1 MANKGPSYGM
11 SREVQSKIEKKY
23 DEELE
28 ERLVEW
34 IIVQCAPDVGRPDR
48 GRLGFQVWLKDG
60 VILSK
65 LVNSL
70 YPDGSK
76 PVKVPENPP
85 SMVFKQM
92 EQVAQF
98 LKAAE
103 DYGVTKTDMF
113 QTVDLFEG
121 KDMAAVQRT
130 LMALGSLAVTKN
142 DGHYRGDPN
151 WFMKKAQEYKREF
164 TESQLQEGK
173 HVIGLQMGS
182 NRGASQAGMTGYGR
196 PQQIISLAGHMKRWA
211 AERRK
216 KICCND
222 NEAKALPFL
231 SAPLLC
237 LPSTPGRVVQQQ
249 LSPCLSAAQLHTLQL
264 RSTSPKPPCGIPE
277 QHQCT
282 DCLSVFS

>member
-34 IIVQCAPDVGRPDR
+34 IVMQLGPDVGRPDR
-48 GRLGFQVWLKDG
+48 GRLGFQVWLKNG

-70 YPDGSK
+70 YPEGSK

-151 WFMKKAQEYKREF
+151 WFMKYVAIGPLIPSFGLSVRKAQEHKREF

-196 PQQIISLAGHMKRWA
+196 PRQIIS
-211 AERRK
+211 
-216 KICCND
+216 
-222 NEAKALPFL
+222 
-231 SAPLLC
+231 
-237 LPSTPGRVVQQQ
+237 
-249 LSPCLSAAQLHTLQL
+249 
-264 RSTSPKPPCGIPE
+264 
-277 QHQCT
+277 
-282 DCLSVFS
+282 